1 METPLKQSPLYHT
14 SLKLGAS
21 FGDYHGWNLVS
32 HFATPEAEAE
42 ALRTSVGLC
51 DASWLGKLEL
61 QGRQE
66 ELASLAIGEGRT
78 WQLARGHYLVLC
90 DPARSEEIARSIERQ
105 TGRSEG
111 DSSDGV
117 DSSVRPGP
125 GGGPTIHGPTG
136 SPIADNSTDS
146 SGQETLKSEGCL
158 HAVDVTSTYAGL
170 LLAGPQSREVLQRL
184 TAPNVSDTALP
195 NGNCLSAKVAG
206 LHTRVVRDDLDE
218 TLAYWLLLGTEY
230 AVYAWETFM
239 HAGRQFGIVPV
250 GQEAARQMRR
260 SGE

>member
-1 METPLKQSPLYHT
+1 METPLKQSPLYHV
-14 SLKLGAS
+14 SLELGAS

-66 ELASLAIGEGRT
+66 ELDSLAIREGRT
-78 WQLARGHYLVLC
+78 WKLARGHYLVLC
-90 DPARSEEIARSIERQ
+90 DPARNEELARSIKRQ
-105 TGRSEG
+105 TARSEG
-111 DSSDGV
+111 DSLDGAN
-117 DSSVRPGP
+117 SSIRPGP
-125 GGGPTIHGPTG
+125 VEGPTVRGPMG
-136 SPIADNSTDS
+136 SPMPDDSAD
-146 SGQETLKSEGCL
+146 SGCQATLMNEGCL
-158 HAVDVTSTYAGL
+158 HVVDVTSTYAGL
-170 LLAGPQSREVLQRL
+170 LLAGPQSRKVLQRL
-184 TAPNVSDTALP
+184 TAPDVSDTALP

-230 AVYAWETFM
+230 AVYAWEAIM